1 MAAVVE
7 GAVNE
12 RPAVNIPAAPRRL
25 HYPSFTPSGPLDGS
39 AGKERPGR
47 RSVSPPR
54 SRAIQ
59 GVAGLGAESRRV
71 LLRLTSASLRR
82 LEEGFEASDPRR
94 AGIVTHAHFRGV
106 LESEG
111 LNNPEVSD
119 EIASA
124 YALDNQQGS
133 IWWAAL
139 LREIKVLRDP
149 KAAHAQSR
157 AAFGGVDSPTRGS
170 ATNASSSYEDD
181 PEDPIAPRDAR
192 GNKVSDETARLIQEL
207 AKFFK
212 SRRVHVADAFVNFEQ
227 PGQFCK
233 TVTSVTRRQFEEVLH
248 FITKGIDGLTD
259 GHVLLLCE
267 AFDDGTGLVKHK
279 AFVQAVDSALDEV
292 GTAPAGYI
300 PHAYDSGK
308 NNHIAMIRKCG
319 SPKSPPPRGHSR
331 NTLFVSTPDGERT
344 GSYSLHP
351 TPSTLD
357 RSHLRSHAKTLPTSH
372 KISPMPQAAATYTEA
387 HAAQTT
393 KLLGVQSMGPGL
405 CQLPTRLEDYTRI
418 KTEDTMAKIRQAL
431 QIYGIQLRDFLKRT
445 DKHKEGAIT
454 CNNFRRQMAQL
465 GVFRI
470 TPDEY
475 RALENRYA
483 ANIGTFSTITE
494 IRFNYT
500 AFCQVRI
507 SAPPTIFLRSYTDH
521 IHARTAVQDLQPTGP
536 GLMDKIA
543 ALPYDLSLTSPL
555 VVNDLSDEESQAY
568 ASSMDCIAKTIRL
581 KGIDPQSFF
590 SDFDRMSKTRVGG
603 SVHNYTLHPG
613 CISRSQFQQAMAKMQ
628 LSHLVG
634 PEDLVILYKRY
645 DRHGDFNHLAF
656 VRDLAVIEKQQIAAR
671 AQAEEDR
678 LRGVASASPTEQSP
692 PAPPSHV
699 STSSSA

>member
-1 MAAVVE
+1 M
-7 GAVNE
+7 
-12 RPAVNIPAAPRRL
+12 L
-25 HYPSFTPSGPLDGS
+25 
-39 AGKERPGR
+39 
-47 RSVSPPR
+47 
-54 SRAIQ
+54 
-59 GVAGLGAESRRV
+59 LG
-71 LLRLTSASLRR
+71 LTSASLRR

-387 HAAQTT
+387 HAAPTDT
-393 KLLGVQSMGPGL
+393 SGVPS
-405 CQLPTRLEDYTRI
+405 
-418 KTEDTMAKIRQAL
+418 
-431 QIYGIQLRDFLKRT
+431 
-445 DKHKEGAIT
+445 
-454 CNNFRRQMAQL
+454 
-465 GVFRI
+465 
-470 TPDEY
+470 
-475 RALENRYA
+475 
-483 ANIGTFSTITE
+483 
-494 IRFNYT
+494 
-500 AFCQVRI
+500 
-507 SAPPTIFLRSYTDH
+507 
-521 IHARTAVQDLQPTGP
+521 
-536 GLMDKIA
+536 
-543 ALPYDLSLTSPL
+543 
-555 VVNDLSDEESQAY
+555 
-568 ASSMDCIAKTIRL
+568 ASSLAPC
-581 KGIDPQSFF
+581 P
-590 SDFDRMSKTRVGG
+590 
-603 SVHNYTLHPG
+603 
-613 CISRSQFQQAMAKMQ
+613 SR
-628 LSHLVG
+628 
-634 PEDLVILYKRY
+634 
-645 DRHGDFNHLAF
+645 
-656 VRDLAVIEKQQIAAR
+656 
-671 AQAEEDR
+671 
-678 LRGVASASPTEQSP
+678 
-692 PAPPSHV
+692 
-699 STSSSA
+699 